1 MIEINNLTTV
11 SVDKNLVKKVSE
23 GILKEEKIKKEFNL
37 SIALVGSEV
46 IKKLNKKY
54 RGKNRITDVLSFPE
68 LKTGTTEERI
78 FKKDKNLGEIV
89 ICLGRVKKNAQKYNS
104 NFKTEFIQV
113 LIHGILHLLRYDHE
127 ESKKEA
133 EKMEEKQKFYLS
145 KFVK

>member
-11 SVDKNLVKKVSE
+11 SVDESFVKKIS
-23 GILKEEKIKKEFNL
+23 GRILKEEKIKKEFNL
-37 SIALVGSEV
+37 SVALVGSGV

-54 RGKNRITDVLSFPE
+54 RGKNRATDVLSFPE
-68 LKTGTTEERI
+68 SKTGTTENHI
-78 FKKDKNLGEIV
+78 FKKDRNLGEIV
-89 ICLGRVKKNAQKYNS
+89 ICLSEVKKNAQKYNS
-104 NFKTEFIQV
+104 NFRTEFIQV